1 MSGEIGFRPGDFA
14 SVAGVVRPVID
25 GGDLLHETLSG
36 RMVEIKEMI
45 KWPVEVE
52 CYVRDLLIQTVS
64 RVRQNPPDAPPATS
78 TVKVCSQEGH
88 CTLACV

>member
-1 MSGEIGFRPGDFA
+1 
-14 SVAGVVRPVID
+14 
-25 GGDLLHETLSG
+25 
-36 RMVEIKEMI
+36 MVQIKEMI